1 MKRNFVS
8 ASRLLLMVAFTVL
21 LITSAFSQS
30 TSTIYGTVH
39 DKSGAVLPNAKVVV
53 TGEGTGLTYATQT
66 DSTGNYQ
73 VTGLRV
79 GTYKVEITAS
89 GMQKQTV
96 TGLTVDVSKNVQ
108 QNFNL
113 DVASANTEVTVSAA
127 TPIIESSTMTVG
139 QVINQKTVQEIPLNG
154 RHFVDLGL
162 LVVGTVTPPQNG
174 FLTAPLRGQGS
185 FAINT
190 AGQRE
195 DTVNFMI
202 NGINL
207 NDMVQNQI
215 TFQPSINTVSEFKA
229 DNQTYSAEYGRNSGA
244 IINIATRSGTN
255 KFHGEVFEFLRN
267 DALDAKNRFQV
278 GSAPFKRNNFGAS
291 IGGPIIKNKTF
302 FFASY
307 EGTRQRQGVVQTSNV
322 LTDAQRAL
330 VTDPVSL
337 KLLALIPHA
346 LPGTNQFSGAGTAPV
361 NIDQWTGDVYHRAG
375 DNDSLH
381 VYYAFQKDKRNE
393 PASPVV
399 ADTIPGF
406 GDQRASHR
414 QIGTFVETHTFSPS
428 VVNEGR
434 IGFNRIH
441 ITFSP
446 AFATDPTTALGIPT
460 GATVGIPQFTISQLQ
475 LTLGGPAGEPQGRGD
490 TTYVVSDTLSWLKG
504 NHALH
509 FGGEFRRFNN
519 NNFNADTGSG
529 TFNTLADFNVGN
541 LVNWSITPGSRPSRI
556 FTSSLGAFVQD
567 TWKFTRNLTLE
578 LGLRYDWNG
587 TPTEAQGRFVN
598 YDPASNSFINVG
610 DHPYVQSNKNFEP
623 RLGFAWDMFG
633 TGKTV
638 LRAGYGYATDQ
649 PVTNTITGLA
659 SNPPLAAPVAFVGNA
674 SNPADRINVATVTTL
689 GPAAAKLSPSAIDPN
704 FHNAYVQSYNLNIQ
718 HQFTNTLGMMIG
730 YFGSK
735 GSNLRYARN
744 VNQNIAPNTP
754 LHSTIFNPNT
764 NTDVPLGV
772 VTQVTSGGNSN
783 YNALWVTATKR
794 LSQGLQFDANYQ
806 WSKSLD
812 YNSLNSQGITI
823 EDSLNP
829 RLDYGPSDFDA
840 RHRFVVS
847 LLYEL
852 PFKGN
857 RAVTGWQVSTV
868 TQWQTGNPINIVTSG
883 LAALTGVPNL
893 RPDVTGPIGTTGN
906 PLMWYSNPGAFVAPI
921 TGGVQHFGSL
931 SRNAVYGPGFTNSDF
946 SIRKVTKITERFSH
960 EFRFEAF
967 DLFNHPNLGQPGRFV
982 GSSSFGKILNTR
994 FPTGDSG
1001 SSRQLQFA
1009 MKLIF

>member
-1 MKRNFVS
+1 MKSIFS
-8 ASRLLLMVAFTVL
+8 ASRLLFVVAFTVF
-21 LITSAFSQS
+21 LITVAFSQS

-39 DKSGAVLPNAKVVV
+39 DKSGAVVPNAKIIAI
-53 TGEGTGLTYATQT
+53 GEATGLSYSTQS
-66 DSTGNYQ
+66 DSSGNYQ
-73 VTGLRV
+73 ITGLRV
-79 GTYKVEITAS
+79 GTYRVEITS
-89 GMQKQTV
+89 PGMQKQTV
-96 TGLTVDVSKNVQ
+96 TGLTVDVSRNVH

-113 DVASANTEVTVSAA
+113 DVASENTEVTVSAA
-127 TPIIESSTMTVG
+127 TPVIESSTMTVG

-190 AGQRE
+190 AGNRE

-215 TFQPSINTVSEFKA
+215 TFQPSINTVSEFKE

-244 IINIATRSGTN
+244 IVNIATRSGTN
-255 KFHGEVFEFLRN
+255 NYHGEVFEFLRN
-267 DALDAKNRFQV
+267 NALDAKNRFQV
-278 GSAPFKRNNFGAS
+278 GNQPFKRNNFGAA
-291 IGGPIIKNKTF
+291 IGGPIIRNKTF

-307 EGTRQRQGVVQTSNV
+307 EGTRQRQAVVQTSNV
-322 LTDAQRAL
+322 LDDASRAL

-346 LPGTNQFSGAGTAPV
+346 NVGTNVFSGGGVAPV

-393 PASPVV
+393 PAQPVV
-399 ADTIPGF
+399 ADSIPGF

-414 QIGTFVETHTFSPS
+414 QIGTFVETHTFSPT

-441 ITFSP
+441 ITFAP
-446 AFATDPTTALGIPT
+446 AFATDPTTAIGIPT
-460 GATVGIPQFTISQLQ
+460 GATVGIPQFSISALS

-490 TTYVVSDTLSWLKG
+490 TTYVVSDTLSWLRG
-504 NHALH
+504 NHSFH

-519 NNFNADTGSG
+519 NNFNGDTGTG
-529 TFNTLADFNVGN
+529 TFNTVNDFINGR
-541 LVNWSITPGSRPSRI
+541 LQTWSITPGNKPSRI
-556 FTSSLGAFVQD
+556 FTSSIGAFVQD
-567 TWKFTRNLTLE
+567 AWKATQNLTVE

-598 YDPASNSFINVG
+598 FDPVTDSFVNVG
-610 DHPYVQSNKNFEP
+610 GKPYVQSARNFEP
-623 RLGFAWDMFG
+623 RLGFAWDVFG
-633 TGKTV
+633 SSKTV
-638 LRAGYGYATDQ
+638 LRAGYGWATDQ
-649 PVTNTITGLA
+649 PVTNSVTGLTA
-659 SNPPLAAPVAFVGNA
+659 NPPLAQPVSFSATTTTPFISVESVGN
-674 SNPADRINVATVTTL
+674 L
-689 GPAAAKLSPSAIDPN
+689 GPLIGALSPSAIDPN

-718 HQFTNTLGMMIG
+718 QQFTNTFGMMIG

-735 GSNLRYARN
+735 GTHLRLSKNINQIIPGTTTRPIPQVANPINGTMVNLNN
-744 VNQNIAPNTP
+744 V
-754 LHSTIFNPNT
+754 SE
-764 NTDVPLGV
+764 
-772 VTQVTSGGNSN
+772 VTSGGNSN

-794 LSQGLQFDANYQ
+794 LSAGLQFDANYQ

-812 YNSLNSQGITI
+812 YNSLNSQGVVI
-823 EDSLNP
+823 ENSLNP

-840 RHRFVVS
+840 RHRIVVS

-852 PFKGN
+852 PFKSS
-857 RAVTGWQVSTV
+857 RLVRGWQLSTIN
-868 TQWQTGNPINIVTSG
+868 QWQTGNPLTVITSG
-883 LAALTGVPNL
+883 LVSFTGIANI
-893 RPDVTGPIGTTGN
+893 RPDVTGPIATTGN
-906 PLMWYSNPGAFVAPI
+906 PSQWFANPTVFVSP
-921 TGGVQHFGSL
+921 TVGGVSHFGNL
-931 SRNAVYGPGFTNSDF
+931 GRNSIYGPGFADTDF
-946 SIRKVTKITERFSH
+946 SIKKTTKITERFSH

-967 DLFNHPNLGQPGRFV
+967 DLFNHPNLGQPGRFF